1 VFNLKEV
8 LKMVCRT
15 FSRNEV
21 AELLGVSVGTVIN
34 MEQEGTL
41 KRLKGVPGV
50 KFNRRD
56 VYAVLNE
63 KEDDLV
69 QMKRLIDTQQKTI
82 IRLRLIIQG
91 MAESCRSAVVKA
103 EEYK

>member
-1 VFNLKEV
+1 
-8 LKMVCRT
+8 MVCRT

-41 KRLKGVPGV
+41 KRLKCVPGV

-63 KEDDLV
+63 KK
-69 QMKRLIDTQQKTI
+69 MTW
-82 IRLRLIIQG
+82 
-91 MAESCRSAVVKA
+91 CR
-103 EEYK
+103 

>member
-1 VFNLKEV
+1 
-8 LKMVCRT
+8 MVCRT

-34 MEQEGTL
+34 MEQDGTL

-63 KEDDLV
+63 KDDDLV

-82 IRLRLIIQG
+82 KHLRWIIHE
-91 MAESCRSAVVKA
+91 MVENCRSALVKA